1 MTLTCGDSQHTLF
14 RVMRNASVQETLLVG
29 AAIETIARSLPTS
42 WTINRSPRLVGDSGA
57 DAIVELTGPSGQ
69 VRFAVQAKR
78 SGSMPSS
85 VLMAVL
91 QQKQRQAELSVLFVS
106 DYIGPALRAALEG
119 HDISY
124 ADATG
129 WMRIVSDEPLVL
141 LTGRGADRSPRR
153 RASSAVTRLN
163 GVAAGRLVRALS
175 IVDLPIGVRRL
186 AGVADVSPGSVSKLL
201 TTLTSEAIVERDPA
215 GAITTVRGRD
225 LIRRWTVDYSFAK
238 SNPGAGFYLAPRGL
252 DHTLDRLDGQPGVVL
267 TGSAAA
273 RRMLPASTVSVVP
286 MRLLALYTANPAGL
300 AKTLGLV
307 TANQATANVMI
318 AAPQD
323 ASILPEEG
331 VALAPAALVL
341 ADLVTLPGR
350 STAEADQLMDTLAA
364 TDIRWAA

>member
-1 MTLTCGDSQHTLF
+1 M
-14 RVMRNASVQETLLVG
+14 
-29 AAIETIARSLPTS
+29 
-42 WTINRSPRLVGDSGA
+42 GDSGA
-57 DAIVELTGPSGQ
+57 DGVLELTGPSGR
-69 VRFAVQAKR
+69 VRFAVQVKR

-91 QQKQRQAELSVLFVS
+91 QQKQRQVELPVLFVS

-141 LTGRGADRSPRR
+141 LTGLGADRSPRR
-153 RASSAVTRLN
+153 RASSAVIRLN

-175 IVDLPIGVRRL
+175 IVDLPMGVRRL

-201 TTLTSEAIVERDPA
+201 TTLASEAIVERDGT
-215 GAITTVRGRD
+215 GAITAVRGRD
-225 LIRRWTVDYSFAK
+225 LVRRWTVDYSFAK
-238 SNPGAGFYLAPRGL
+238 SNPGVGFYLAPRGL
-252 DHTLDRLDGQPGVVL
+252 DRTLDRLEGLPGIAL

-273 RRMLPASTVSVVP
+273 RRMLPATTVSVVP
-286 MRLLALYTANPAGL
+286 LRLLALYAVNPDGL
-300 AKTLGLV
+300 GRALGLV
-307 TANQATANVMI
+307 TADQATANVMI

-341 ADLVTLPGR
+341 ADLLTLPGR
-350 STAEADQLMDTLAA
+350 SDAEADQLMDALAG
-364 TDIRWAA
+364 TDTRWAA